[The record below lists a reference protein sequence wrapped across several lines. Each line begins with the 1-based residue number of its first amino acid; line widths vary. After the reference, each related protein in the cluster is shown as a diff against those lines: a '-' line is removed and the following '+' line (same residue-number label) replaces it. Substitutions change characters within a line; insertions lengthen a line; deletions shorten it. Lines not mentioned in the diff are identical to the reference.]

1 MVGSW
6 EVYMEWTDRI
16 KLSFAGEVGLKRSGG
31 AERAPSGKDPRH
43 GSCGCLGRGE
53 CSRTRGRH
61 EGCGGRKGAWLEN
74 FVKTEKTRKA
84 DELGE

>member
-16 KLSFAGEVGLKRSGG
+16 KLSFAGEGIEKVWSSREGTL
-31 AERAPSGKDPRH
+31 RH
-43 GSCGCLGRGE
+43 GGR
-53 CSRTRGRH
+53 CPRTRGRH
-61 EGCGGRKGAWLEN
+61 EGYGGRKGAWLGN

-84 DELGE
+84 DELGA

>member
-43 GSCGCLGRGE
+43 ESCGCLGGGGSVPGLEGDMRGVGA
-53 CSRTRGRH
+53 GR
-61 EGCGGRKGAWLEN
+61 
-74 FVKTEKTRKA
+74 V
-84 DELGE
+84 LGWEIL